1 MIKKISFGQYG
12 YKKSMVHSLDS
23 RLKLLYV
30 LFLSILI
37 FLINDFRQ
45 ILIFSF
51 FIFVVILLSKIEIK
65 TIIKNLKTFIF
76 IFIFIFAMY
85 VVFSRND
92 LEQGLITIWRFL
104 MLIMISTVLTFTT
117 TTSSLITAIEKLAR
131 PLKIVGIKPR
141 NIAVLVSVTIRFIP
155 VMFINMEKTK
165 EAMISR
171 LADFKKVKN
180 IKTLIL
186 VLLEKMFKSAS
197 NLSDAMQ
204 SRLYNE
210 NAKSYKTLRLGVSD
224 YASMFVVV
232 MFIYTLLLR
241 NFL

>member
-224 YASMFVVV
+224 YVSILV
-232 MFIYTLLLR
+232 MFIYVLLLATY
-241 NFL
+241 